1 MPNHADLLHIHS
13 INTLMQK
20 CNMPVCKYKLI
31 NMKNRD
37 KLQGNVTR
45 QNYCDQTSGVSHSGV
60 RLWAGGD

>member
-1 MPNHADLLHIHS
+1 
-13 INTLMQK
+13 MQK

-45 QNYCDQTSGVSHSGV
+45 QNYCNQTSGVSHSGV